1 MNEILS
7 NPVEQVHGFISILQ
21 IGGGDAN
28 KTTLYWRLQYK
39 LVGDPD
45 FHHDLTFV
53 LATRTCPP
61 FNATGCFIIEGKK
74 KMFFSRT
81 VLH

>member
-1 MNEILS
+1 MCYMNEILN
-7 NPVEQVHGFISILQ
+7 NPVEQVHGFLSILQ

-45 FHHDLTFV
+45 FHHD
-53 LATRTCPP
+53 
-61 FNATGCFIIEGKK
+61 
-74 KMFFSRT
+74 S
-81 VLH
+81 